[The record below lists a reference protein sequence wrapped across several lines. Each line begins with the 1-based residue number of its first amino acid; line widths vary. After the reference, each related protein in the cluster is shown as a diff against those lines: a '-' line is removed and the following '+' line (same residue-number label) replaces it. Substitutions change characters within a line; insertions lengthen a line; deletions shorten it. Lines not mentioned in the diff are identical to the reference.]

1 MPLTYFAKYHACPG
15 FLPISPGPISP
26 PNPLAAATTGDLVA
40 SALPSPAP
48 PGASG
53 FVTRGDAISPSLL
66 SPPPRRTPHL
76 LLKHFPSRCYPW
88 RPSSPSIIF
97 APYSAQPLLSVRSGC
112 CRLACPQRPQCRC
125 FRAKAS
131 SLSTSLGALVLEA
144 RVVFCAALLA
154 ARGCVG
160 APLPASCGAA
170 PVVHR
175 WRRPS
180 TTAVLPRYAEFPTQ
194 FPRNTIRCPTR
205 PSRHRL
211 SRRPRP
217 HASRLCCSTH
227 QPAASLGHACASP
240 RAALAVHLAHE
251 RPISRRQDNRHAGHR
266 HHSTW
271 PAATSSVHSHPTPQ
285 CVHCR
290 VRP

>member
-125 FRAKAS
+125 FRAQGVPS
-131 SLSTSLGALVLEA
+131 PYFTGRPSLGGQGG
-144 RVVFCAALLA
+144 LLCSTA
-154 ARGCVG
+154 CRPRLRWG
-160 APLPASCGAA
+160 PIASLM
-170 PVVHR
+170 
-175 WRRPS
+175 WRRPCR
-180 TTAVLPRYAEFPTQ
+180 AQ
-194 FPRNTIRCPTR
+194 M
-205 PSRHRL
+205 
-211 SRRPRP
+211 
-217 HASRLCCSTH
+217 
-227 QPAASLGHACASP
+227 AATL
-240 RAALAVHLAHE
+240 
-251 RPISRRQDNRHAGHR
+251 
-266 HHSTW
+266 HHSR
-271 PAATSSVHSHPTPQ
+271 PAPL
-285 CVHCR
+285 C
-290 VRP
+290 